1 MKKLF
6 LLSILVSGLCFG
18 QFFETDDPNQ
28 ENETSDNVFN
38 QNQDD
43 DQPDIEEDTGNPGDP
58 APIDGA
64 WYLLPL
70 AGMAVAVYY
79 LKKQK
84 KVVVFCNRGIQADKA
99 IEILK
104 KNGVE
109 NVVDGTS
116 WKNVKA
122 LQDQN
127 KLKKD

>member
-43 DQPDIEEDTGNPGDP
+43 DQPDIEEDAGNPGDP

-84 KVVVFCNRGIQADKA
+84 KVA
-99 IEILK
+99 
-104 KNGVE
+104 
-109 NVVDGTS
+109 
-116 WKNVKA
+116 
-122 LQDQN
+122 
-127 KLKKD
+127 